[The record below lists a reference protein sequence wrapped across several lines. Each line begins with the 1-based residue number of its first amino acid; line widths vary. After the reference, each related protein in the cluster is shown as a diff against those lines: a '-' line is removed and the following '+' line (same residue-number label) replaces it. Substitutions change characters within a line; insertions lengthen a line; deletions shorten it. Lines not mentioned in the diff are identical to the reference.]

1 MERAAFAL
9 IKFMSRSLGKKTSGT
24 WSRCN
29 CFRVVRASS
38 AECIYI
44 SPNGRVCLKQRPNF
58 RNISLF
64 LPTCVSFLL
73 LLNGDFDSLS
83 SKARLVM
90 TILACFVLS
99 PPQFRTQLSFSFC
112 PFLLLRISFLA
123 GSYLMDGGCNDRVM
137 NWDCSFQ
144 LQFEGTFVVIIVQTL
159 YPRAVLLWSTNGM
172 TLSLKYVQR
181 KFRRKTVIA
190 VSGSGREMVE
200 AIFKRGGFIFDSCG
214 EAGSRSSR
222 LHTIATFAAGGGGL
236 KSAVSPLVTSPI
248 HTHFSIIGERRIII
262 LVLGWLCRQLS

>member
-1 MERAAFAL
+1 MCIVSFTLKWR
-9 IKFMSRSLGKKTSGT
+9 
-24 WSRCN
+24 
-29 CFRVVRASS
+29 FRFVVLESS
-38 AECIYI
+38 ARDDYSGVLCALPSPI
-44 SPNGRVCLKQRPNF
+44 SNAAV
-58 RNISLF
+58 
-64 LPTCVSFLL
+64 V
-73 LLNGDFDSLS
+73 
-83 SKARLVM
+83 
-90 TILACFVLS
+90 FVLS
-99 PPQFRTQLSFSFC
+99 
-112 PFLLLRISFLA
+112 FLLLRISFLA

-248 HTHFSIIGERRIII
+248 HTHFSVIWERRIII
-262 LVLGWLCRQLS
+262 SVLG